1 MKKGLIGLVLGIII
15 GAAAT
20 LAVPAYAAIKQYILT
35 EYTQPVVVNGKVYSD
50 PEYPI
55 LAYNGRTYLPLAKVG
70 ELLGAPVRYNDQ
82 LKRVEIGAAAPTY
95 EEVTVVEKDI
105 SGGQTS
111 APAATDGPA
120 GRKNDYLK
128 PDTDFVEEEEPGYK
142 GYPDSA
148 DPSYQ
153 WALHIGREDMP
164 PLMSEGWISQA
175 MLHEIEGVRIN
186 GTGTPGEFYFYRQ
199 ANMKETV
206 LLTVQLPEEFY
217 GNKSGVTEATINGI
231 RMIYYYGNLFFNID
245 DLRNA
250 GII

>member
-20 LAVPAYAAIKQYILT
+20 LAVPAYAAVKQYILT
-35 EYTQPVVVNGKVYSD
+35 EYTQPVVVNGKTYSD

-82 LKRVEIGAAAPTY
+82 LKRVEIGASVPTY

-105 SGGQTS
+105 SGGQTG

-128 PDTDFVEEEEPGYK
+128 PDTEFVEEEEPGYK

-148 DPSYQ
+148 DTAYQ
-153 WALHIGREDMP
+153 MAVHYGYELP
-164 PLMSEGWISQA
+164 PLLSEGWISQG
-175 MLHEIEGVRIN
+175 LLDEIEYITVIVNKESKELYFARYTVDGIN
-186 GTGTPGEFYFYRQ
+186 YLLDVSVSEDFLQSSNGDFTFGDIKFKKYR
-199 ANMKETV
+199 
-206 LLTVQLPEEFY
+206 
-217 GNKSGVTEATINGI
+217 GN
-231 RMIYYYGNLFFNID
+231 IYISIG
-245 DLRNA
+245 DLKQA
-250 GII
+250 GIIQ

>member
-20 LAVPAYAAIKQYILT
+20 LAVPAYAAVKQYILT
-35 EYTQPVVVNGKVYSD
+35 EYTQPVVVNGKTYSD

-105 SGGQTS
+105 NDGKSGGQ
-111 APAATDGPA
+111 AATDGPA

-128 PDTDFVEEEEPGYK
+128 PDTEFVEDKEPGYK

-153 WALHIGREDMP
+153 WAVYYGLDLP
-164 PLMSEGWISQA
+164 PLMSEGWISTG
-175 MLHEIEGVRIN
+175 MLHEIHSIYFN
-186 GTGTPGEFYFYRQ
+186 GSGTPYVMNFEKGGLFNE
-199 ANMKETV
+199 KV
-206 LLTVQLPEEFY
+206 L
-217 GNKSGVTEATINGI
+217 ATITLSEEITKAKYGDFSVDGI
-231 RMIYYYGNLFFNID
+231 RIKKYDGTYFFSIE
-245 DLRNA
+245 DLRA
-250 GII
+250 KGIID

>member
-20 LAVPAYAAIKQYILT
+20 LAVPAYAAVKQYLAT
-35 EYTQPVVVNGKVYSD
+35 EYTQPVVVNGKTYSD

-105 SGGQTS
+105 SGGQTG
-111 APAATDGPA
+111 APSETDGPA

-128 PDTDFVEEEEPGYK
+128 PDTEFVEEEEPGYK

-153 WALHIGREDMP
+153 WAQFIGREDMP
-164 PLMSEGWISQA
+164 PLMSEGWISEA
-175 MLHEIEGVRIN
+175 MLREIHSIYIRPSDDDLNVWNFVTGALWKERVLGSISVAQEMKDAKNGEFSFDGVRII
-186 GTGTPGEFYFYRQ
+186 
-199 ANMKETV
+199 K
-206 LLTVQLPEEFY
+206 
-217 GNKSGVTEATINGI
+217 
-231 RMIYYYGNLFFNID
+231 YYGNYFFSIE
-245 DLRNA
+245 DLKSK
-250 GII
+250 GIIE